1 MGSVWLSIFLV
12 IRDLPTPRSRHPAPD
27 PWRMAEGVGVR
38 PALLPARHSAP
49 DPWRMAEDGCPS
61 PCQPCQPCVGRHDPR
76 RATARS
82 ESGQLIET
90 YLALVNSN
98 EN

>member
-12 IRDLPTPRSRHPAPD
+12 IRDLPTPRSRHP
-27 PWRMAEGVGVR
+27 
-38 PALLPARHSAP
+38 AP

>member
-12 IRDLPTPRSRHPAPD
+12 IRDLPTPDPVTPPPTRGAWLKASEFDPLLPARHSAPD

-38 PALLPARHSAP
+38 PTLLPARHSAP

-61 PCQPCQPCVGRHDPR
+61 PCQPCR
-76 RATARS
+76 
-82 ESGQLIET
+82 
-90 YLALVNSN
+90 
-98 EN
+98 